1 MTVRFPRRIDIG
13 FARFPIRL
21 LTKKRIREEAE
32 CDADDPTPDG
42 LWDSDSETIFVGR
55 WLSPTKRREVILH
68 ELVHA
73 ALDAEYWSKR

>member
-1 MTVRFPRRIDIG
+1 MRVRFPRRIDIG

-21 LTKKRIREEAE
+21 LTKKRMREESE
-32 CDADDPTPDG
+32 CEQDDATPDG
-42 LWDSDSETIFVGR
+42 FWDCDSETIFVGR